1 MTPDLQISWLD
12 GDGVSDML
20 PQMCHFGIPKKSE
33 KQQVLDGPCGHLLS
47 AGSCPPHSL
56 LMKKGAP
63 SSPGATGMNRPCYPH
78 SRPRSP
84 PPFTTYTLHPLSGH
98 IFHNVP
104 LFFIKPSTKVFKFN
118 LCHAKLTLHKL
129 YVFLLVC
136 LLLQRPSQDPRRVE

>member
-12 GDGVSDML
+12 GDGFSDML

-33 KQQVLDGPCGHLLS
+33 KQQVLDGPCGHLPS

-78 SRPRSP
+78 SRPRTP
-84 PPFTTYTLHPLSGH
+84 PPHRLLPIPYTLCLVTFSTTFLSSSSS
-98 IFHNVP
+98 
-104 LFFIKPSTKVFKFN
+104 LAQKCSSSTCVMQSLRYINCMFS
-118 LCHAKLTLHKL
+118 
-129 YVFLLVC
+129 Y
-136 LLLQRPSQDPRRVE
+136 